1 MVAHLGS
8 ALVLRIWA
16 ENLMRDIW
24 TGVTDV
30 SVHFPHD
37 SNMFV
42 TIKQRVFLLSGSAG
56 STSMSRPVRLETRI
70 RQHDD
75 QSLRV
80 FIICWDG
87 NMLLRD
93 KSR

>member
-1 MVAHLGS
+1 VTAHPGL

-42 TIKQRVFLLSGSAG
+42 TVK
-56 STSMSRPVRLETRI
+56 
-70 RQHDD
+70 
-75 QSLRV
+75 
-80 FIICWDG
+80 
-87 NMLLRD
+87 
-93 KSR
+93 